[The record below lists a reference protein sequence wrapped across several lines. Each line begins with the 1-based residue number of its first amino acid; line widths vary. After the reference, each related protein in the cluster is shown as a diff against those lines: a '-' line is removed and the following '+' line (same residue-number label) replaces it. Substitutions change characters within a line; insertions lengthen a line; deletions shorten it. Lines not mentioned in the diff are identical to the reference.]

1 MTTRVQA
8 TLVILLPVS
17 QDVPGELS
25 PEAAAAVAGED
36 PAGLGGVAER
46 LREHLLGLASV
57 AVEGAPHASW
67 GVAQAQYL
75 PGDLGDVAALLARQ
89 TTVARLL
96 QALASGDGAAAIEAF
111 QALTTR

>member
-1 MTTRVQA
+1 MTTRVPA

-89 TTVARLL
+89 ATVARLL
-96 QALASGDGAAAIEAF
+96 QALASGDGQGALVAF
-111 QALTTR
+111 HALTEH

>member
-25 PEAAAAVAGED
+25 PGDAAAVAGVD
-36 PAGLGGVAER
+36 AAGLGGIGER
-46 LREHLLGLASV
+46 LRDHLVSLAGA
-57 AVEGAPHASW
+57 AVEGSPHAAW
-67 GVAQAQYL
+67 GLAQAQYV

-96 QALASGDGAAAIEAF
+96 QALASGDGAAALEAF
-111 QALTTR
+111 NALTAT

>member
-1 MTTRVQA
+1 MSTRVQA
-8 TLVILLPVS
+8 TLVVLLPVS

-46 LREHLLGLASV
+46 LREHLLGLAGAAS
-57 AVEGAPHASW
+57 EGTPHATW
-67 GVAQAQYL
+67 GLAQAQYL

-96 QALASGDGAAAIEAF
+96 QALASGDGQGALVAF
-111 QALTTR
+111 HALTEH